1 MKTLKTPKAVQ
12 LPSGSWRCRV
22 RIAGEDISIVAP
34 TRKEAET
41 KAAALKL
48 GIVQAEKKEKAAPIT
63 LRKAIDQY
71 IEAKKT
77 ALSPSTIRGYRTH
90 QRCRLQGIMD
100 APLEKLTDSSV
111 QKAINEETKS
121 CSSKTLRSAWSL
133 CASALK
139 FTANASFNVF
149 LPKAISQ
156 EQEFLRPAQIEK
168 FLEAI
173 KDTPVEIAALL
184 GLHSLRRSEI
194 LGLRWEHVDLKKNMI
209 YVRGATVF
217 GEDNKLVNKPENKNK
232 SSRRS
237 VPIMTPQLVDA
248 LNAVP
253 KESRQE
259 FIVTVNPNTLWA
271 QINRICRANDLP
283 EIGVHGLRHSF
294 CSLAYHLNIPEKIA
308 MQIGG
313 WSDFQTMR
321 KIYTHIAEDD
331 LQTAVTAMTDF
342 FSSAK

>member
-1 MKTLKTPKAVQ
+1 MKTVRTPKAVQ

-22 RIAGEDISIVAP
+22 RVNGEDISIVGA
-34 TRKEAET
+34 TKSEVER
-41 KAAALKL
+41 KAAAVKL
-48 GIVQAEKKEKAAPIT
+48 GVVQAEKKEKASPIT
-63 LRKAIDQY
+63 LRKAVDQY
-71 IEAKKT
+71 IEAKKS

-100 APLEKLTDSSV
+100 APLDKLTDSSV
-111 QKAINEETKS
+111 QKAINAEIDS

-133 CASALK
+133 FASALK
-139 FTANASFNVF
+139 FTTGATFNVF

-156 EQEFLRPAQIEK
+156 EQEFLRPAQIEL
-168 FLEAI
+168 FLSAI

-194 LGLRWEHVDLKKNMI
+194 LGLRWDNIDLKKKMI
-209 YVRGATVF
+209 YVRGSTVF
-217 GEDNKLVNKPENKNK
+217 NEANVLVNKPENKNK

-237 VPIMTPQLVDA
+237 VPIMTPQLIDA

-253 KESRQE
+253 ADQRKE

-271 QINRICRANDLP
+271 QINRICRQNDLP

-331 LQTAVTAMTDF
+331 LQDAVTAMSDF
-342 FSSAK
+342 FANAK